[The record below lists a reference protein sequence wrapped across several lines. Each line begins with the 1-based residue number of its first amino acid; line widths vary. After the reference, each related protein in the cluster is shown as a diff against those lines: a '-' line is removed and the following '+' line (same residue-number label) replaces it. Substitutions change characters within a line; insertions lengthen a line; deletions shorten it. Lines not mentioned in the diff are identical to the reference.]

1 MPRQRHVPLNIHERE
16 ELDRYKRDYEEGT
29 GDVGD
34 WGKFLKI
41 VSLAG
46 LAALGVY
53 SVAPA
58 WQREPTVWQA
68 KCPRC
73 GVMFPIQVPSPP
85 PWRLARVECPKCESG
100 LVIDFAKQAPDML
113 NKNEDS
119 PGGGLNVY
127 CHYCEQPVPASPLN
141 VNPRRVEYM
150 ECARCGRAARLR
162 AP

>member
-58 WQREPTVWQA
+58 ARREPTVWQA

-73 GVMFPIQVPSPP
+73 GVMYLDGFHDGRRCRPGLTMGVFSDDKDARHEIQ
-85 PWRLARVECPKCESG
+85 RAFAC
-100 LVIDFAKQAPDML
+100 IDRFAG
-113 NKNEDS
+113 S
-119 PGGGLNVY
+119 T
-127 CHYCEQPVPASPLN
+127 C
-141 VNPRRVEYM
+141 R
-150 ECARCGRAARLR
+150 
-162 AP
+162 